1 MIGKM
6 IYQEPDLKRY
16 RDLVSRLLD
25 GALPAGEIFDGAR
38 AILKTEP
45 GAASGF
51 QAICVLLE
59 GAMADAALPAA
70 DAQLIVPLLKNLA
83 AGTIQVEDLL

>member
-1 MIGKM
+1 MHLM
-6 IYQEPDLKRY
+6 IYQEPDLRRY
-16 RDLVSRLLD
+16 RELVSRLLD
-25 GALPAGEIFDGAR
+25 GEMPSGDIFDGAR

-45 GAASGF
+45 GSASGF

-59 GAMADAALPAA
+59 GAMADAALPID

-83 AGTIQVEDLL
+83 SGTVQVEDLV

>member
-1 MIGKM
+1 MIGRM

-25 GALPAGEIFDGAR
+25 GSLPTGEIFEGAR
-38 AILKTEP
+38 AILRTEP
-45 GAASGF
+45 GSASGF

-59 GAMADAALPAA
+59 GAMADATLAID

-83 AGTIQVEDLL
+83 AGTVQVEDLL